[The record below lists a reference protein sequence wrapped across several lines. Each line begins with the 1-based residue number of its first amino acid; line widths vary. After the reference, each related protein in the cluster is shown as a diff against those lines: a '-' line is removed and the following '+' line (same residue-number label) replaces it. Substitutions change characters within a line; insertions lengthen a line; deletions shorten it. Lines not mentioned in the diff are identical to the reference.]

1 MCGVEVYQPF
11 WRGLSFEF
19 PFLLGRDWRVLAR
32 LAGTGCFEHFPRYRL
47 FLCVKPPSE
56 GVVFIG

>member
-1 MCGVEVYQPF
+1 MCGVEVYQPA

-19 PFLLGRDWRVLAR
+19 PFPTGRVWRVFAC
-32 LAGTGCFEHFPRYRL
+32 LAGTGLFGIFPGTGCFHMYYQPA
-47 FLCVKPPSE
+47 K